1 MGEIEFFDDRLSLF
15 DEGAMNQTLSNDGLS
30 QYFANSFL
38 VEIQSGDFHY
48 PTDDIDFVKLHSDRK
63 RNSRYTQPS
72 GPTAPFQNLQYPQK
86 QMNIS
91 RRCLMRK
98 TMSWAESNVWMLK

>member
-1 MGEIEFFDDRLSLF
+1 MGEIEFSDDRLNLF

-38 VEIQSGDFHY
+38 VEIRSGDFHY

-63 RNSRYTQPS
+63 DEFKIYTTIWSDGTVSKSP
-72 GPTAPFQNLQYPQK
+72 
-86 QMNIS
+86 IS
-91 RRCLMRK
+91 SKADEHIKKMFDEKDYVMGRI
-98 TMSWAESNVWMLK
+98 